1 MLHVIESKKSIQE
14 VEAQFPAV
22 AAKHKFGVLGTH
34 DLRQKLNEK
43 GVPFEKEC
51 LVFEVCQPLQASK
64 VLSENMS
71 ISTALPCR
79 ISVYREGGKTR
90 IATLK
95 PTVLLEMFGTPALK
109 QVAEEVERAIF
120 AIMEDLR

>member
-1 MLHVIESKKSIQE
+1 MLHVVESRKSIPE
-14 VEAQFPAV
+14 VEALFPSV

-34 DLRQKLNEK
+34 NLRQKLNEK
-43 GVPFEKEC
+43 GIPFEKDC
-51 LVFEVCQPLQASK
+51 LVFEVCQPLQASR
-64 VLSENMS
+64 VLNENMS

-79 ISVYREGGKTR
+79 VSVYREGGKTR

-95 PTVLLEMFGTPALK
+95 PTALLEMFGTPALK
-109 QVAEEVERAIF
+109 QVAEEVERSIF

>member
-1 MLHVIESKKSIQE
+1 MLHVVESRKSVQE
-14 VEAQFPAV
+14 VEAQFSSV

-34 DLRQKLNEK
+34 NLRQKLNEK

-51 LVFEVCQPLQASK
+51 LVFEVCQPLQAGK